1 MPVKRRIEKKVV
13 VTMMALVKV
22 VMSLD
27 DSPMPNYFCQPD
39 VNHFWNR
46 PQTYFH
52 RLIKLMATDSDEYE
66 ALGKT
71 LLLIDDHRRPP
82 LDPGC

>member
-1 MPVKRRIEKKVV
+1 MKRKIEKKEM
-13 VTMMALVKV
+13 VTTMNLVKM
-22 VMSLD
+22 VMSLA
-27 DSPMPNYFCQPD
+27 DSPMPNYFCQHD
-39 VNHFWNR
+39 VKQFWNR
-46 PQTYFH
+46 PQTYSR

-71 LLLIDDHRRPP
+71 LLLIGDHRRPP